1 MTDNSTPDPNVFT
14 IDTISN
20 TKSLQIYSDDI
31 NEANTYS
38 FKVSV
43 EYDSYPSISDDAVFD
58 VVISDN
64 CSSSVTSTASSTVIA
79 D

>member
-1 MTDNSTPDPNVFT
+1 MDDDSTPDPNIFT
-14 IDTISN
+14 IDTNSDPM
-20 TKSLQIYSDDI
+20 SLAIYSDDI
-31 NEANTYS
+31 IEANTYS

-43 EYDSYPSISDDAVFD
+43 VYDSYPSISDDAVFD

-64 CSSSVTSTASSTVIA
+64 CSGSVTSTASSTVIA